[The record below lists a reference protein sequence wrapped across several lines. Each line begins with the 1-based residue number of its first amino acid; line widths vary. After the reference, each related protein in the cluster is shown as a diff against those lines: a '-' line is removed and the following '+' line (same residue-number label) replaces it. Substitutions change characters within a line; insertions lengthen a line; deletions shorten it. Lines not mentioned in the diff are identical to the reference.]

1 MWRFDA
7 GVPKMDE
14 KTSLTIMVV
23 DDHDIVLR
31 GITDTLKSIDG
42 SVEIITAQSGFEAL
56 QKAAELCPQIVMM
69 DILMP
74 EMDGVQTTIRLLEI
88 CPQAKV
94 IALSALLDK
103 SRVQAM
109 LQAGAVG
116 YLVKSAPIVDLI
128 HVMKSTLAG
137 HMTFSAELTSI
148 LLNQTEQ
155 TSNPYNLTK
164 REFEVLELIIQ
175 GCNNPQIAEA
185 LFISRSTVGYHV
197 TSLLAKLNVQNRLE
211 AARLALR
218 EKIVSEQGFSPK
230 PH

>member
-1 MWRFDA
+1 
-7 GVPKMDE
+7 MDE
-14 KTSLTIMVV
+14 SASLTIMVV

-42 SVEIITAQSGFEAL
+42 SVEVITASNGFEAL
-56 QKAAELCPQIVMM
+56 QKAAEFCPQIVIM

-74 EMDGVQTTIRLLEI
+74 KMDGVQTTVRLLEI

-116 YLVKSAPIVDLI
+116 YLLKTAPVVDLV
-128 HVMKSTLAG
+128 HVMRSTLAG

-148 LLNQTEQ
+148 LLNPTEQ

-175 GCNNPQIAEA
+175 GYNNPQIAKM
-185 LFISRSTVGYHV
+185 LKISRSTVGYHV

-211 AARLALR
+211 AARLAVR
-218 EKIVSEQGFSPK
+218 ERIISEQSFSP
-230 PH
+230 

>member
-1 MWRFDA
+1 
-7 GVPKMDE
+7 MDE
-14 KTSLTIMVV
+14 SNSLTIMVV

-56 QKAAELCPQIVMM
+56 EKAADFCPQIVLM

-116 YLVKSAPIVDLI
+116 YLIKTAPIVDLV

-148 LLNQTEQ
+148 LLNPGEQ
-155 TSNPYNLTK
+155 SSNPYNLTK

-175 GCNNPQIAEA
+175 GYNNPQIAKM
-185 LFISRSTVGYHV
+185 LKISRSTVGYHV

-211 AARLALR
+211 AARLAIR
-218 EKIVSEQGFSPK
+218 EKIVTERGLSQQPQ
-230 PH
+230 

>member
-1 MWRFDA
+1 
-7 GVPKMDE
+7 MDE
-14 KTSLTIMVV
+14 STSLRIMVV

-42 SVEIITAQSGFEAL
+42 SVEIITALNGFEAL
-56 QKAAELCPQIVMM
+56 EKAAASCPQVVLM

-74 EMDGVQTTIRLLEI
+74 EMDGIQTTIHLLEI

-94 IALSALLDK
+94 IALTALLDK
-103 SRVQAM
+103 NRVQAM

-116 YLVKSAPIVDLI
+116 YLIKTAPIVDLV

-148 LLNQTEQ
+148 LLNPAEQ
-155 TSNPYNLTK
+155 SSNPYNLTK
-164 REFEVLELIIQ
+164 REFEVLKLIIQ
-175 GCNNPQIAEA
+175 GYNNPQIAKI
-185 LFISRSTVGYHV
+185 LKISRSTVGYHV

-211 AARLALR
+211 AARLAVR
-218 EKIVSEQGFSPK
+218 EKIVAEQGLSQQPR
-230 PH
+230 